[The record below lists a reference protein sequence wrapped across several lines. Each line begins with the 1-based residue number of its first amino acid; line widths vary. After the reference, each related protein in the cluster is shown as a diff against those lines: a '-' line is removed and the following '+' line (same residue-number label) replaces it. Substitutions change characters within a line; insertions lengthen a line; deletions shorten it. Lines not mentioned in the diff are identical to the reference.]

1 MTGERKKLGF
11 EILLDKL
18 GKNAG
23 RLFLV
28 NLMYA
33 VPLGLSF
40 ALMYLVNIFVN
51 LSPVVYPFA
60 FVLSAP
66 FFAGVVVL
74 SRDLSQG
81 LKPEKMLK
89 RFLKAAKEN
98 WLKFI
103 ILGFMLYVSVVICY
117 FSLVLYISFAQ
128 SMSWVFYIPLA
139 FSILICVAL
148 AFFFFSAFLMVPSF
162 ELKFSAALKNSA
174 LAILGEAKQNF
185 FALFSC
191 IIYLMV
197 ALMPIVILFNL
208 AGTLGVEMVTILVT
222 IYIFAAILLLIPSPV
237 AMMVSHFLY
246 PFMLSV
252 IGKVGNESEEE
263 KIAHQNEE
271 IAQGIAEDIADNSED
286 LSELLQGDDDDYVF
300 YKGKMIKRR
309 VLKSILDKEC

>member
-33 VPLGLSF
+33 VPLGISF

-51 LSPVVYPFA
+51 MSPVVYPFA

-81 LKPEKMLK
+81 SKPDKMLK

-139 FSILICVAL
+139 FSVLICVAL

-185 FALFSC
+185 FALFSS

-197 ALMPIVILFNL
+197 ALMPIIVLFNL
-208 AGTLGVEMVTILVT
+208 AGTLGVELVT
-222 IYIFAAILLLIPSPV
+222 VLVTAYIVAAILFLIPSPV

-252 IGKVGNESEEE
+252 IGKVSSNTEETTVAE
-263 KIAHQNEE
+263 KNIE
-271 IAQGIAEDIADNSED
+271 IAKSIAEEAVDSDNN
-286 LSELLQGDDDDYVF
+286 LAELLQGDDDDYVF
-300 YKGKMIKRR
+300 YKGKMIKRS